1 MYTAQLEVCV
11 IHDTRNVIKYNIFY
25 THYVVLYLKQY
36 DNIMRFA
43 RTTPIPGETVDF
55 CVTGLSRRPFDRG
68 ISCRLILL
76 IIFLFIFFSRRL
88 AENV

>member
-11 IHDTRNVIKYNIFY
+11 IHDIIRNVIKHNIFY

-36 DNIMRFA
+36 DNIIMYFT
-43 RTTPIPGETVDF
+43 RTTPAIPGETADF
-55 CVTGLSRRPFDRG
+55 CVTGLPRRPFDRS

-76 IIFLFIFFSRRL
+76 IIFLFIFFFTSSR
-88 AENV
+88 